1 MHEPCRVTSTLWL
14 CGRNFKCLPIY
25 SWPQW
30 GGELCKTR
38 IFEWNVNPALHVF
51 WYIFFIVISRAEDQ
65 WYIISQF
72 RTIPHPIRHQM
83 RCGIANFDPSYNI
96 TIYLWRIVAK
106 AHTCHSHTHTHIP
119 FHRQWRRI
127 HILLFHNH
135 TCVYF
140 GSNGWCLGLC
150 DLRPCRIN
158 TISLWR
164 IIVSAISSSGW
175 TRATIALALT
185 TTEKREEKK
194 IGFVLCV
201 SASVINH
208 SSLISNR

>member
-1 MHEPCRVTSTLWL
+1 MKCESCVTCFLVYFFYCHLSRW
-14 CGRNFKCLPIY
+14 RSVKQNFAIPNNSASDPPPDAMWHC
-25 SWPQW
+25 
-30 GGELCKTR
+30 
-38 IFEWNVNPALHVF
+38 
-51 WYIFFIVISRAEDQ
+51 
-65 WYIISQF
+65 QF
-72 RTIPHPIRHQM
+72 
-83 RCGIANFDPSYNI
+83 
-96 TIYLWRIVAK
+96 IVAK

-135 TCVYF
+135 TCVCF

>member
-1 MHEPCRVTSTLWL
+1 MHEPCRVTSTQWL

-106 AHTCHSHTHTHIP
+106 AHTCHSHTHTHT
-119 FHRQWRRI
+119 FHFI
-127 HILLFHNH
+127 DNDAAFIFY
-135 TCVYF
+135 YF
-140 GSNGWCLGLC
+140 
-150 DLRPCRIN
+150 
-158 TISLWR
+158 
-164 IIVSAISSSGW
+164 IIIRVCTSVPMDGVW
-175 TRATIALALT
+175 
-185 TTEKREEKK
+185 
-194 IGFVLCV
+194 G
-201 SASVINH
+201 SVIYG
-208 SSLISNR
+208 RAE